1 VERKGWA
8 EMNGLA
14 VTSLVVLAVLSTIW
28 TVALIAIALEVRRAS
43 WRLQEFIRSVEL
55 ELKPTMHEAR
65 DAIRTLHRAA
75 QGAAD
80 STERVR
86 GALIK
91 LEQAG
96 ENVRATT
103 GKVRNLLGSRFI
115 PALSL
120 LAGVRAGTKVL
131 WDLYTQRRK

>member
-1 VERKGWA
+1 
-8 EMNGLA
+8 MNGLA
-14 VTSLVVLAVLSTIW
+14 VASLVVLAVVSVIW
-28 TVALIAIALEVRRAS
+28 TFALIAVALEIRRAS

-55 ELKPTMHEAR
+55 ELKPTMQEAR
-65 DAIRTLHRAA
+65 EAIRTLNRAA
-75 QGAAD
+75 QSAAD

-96 ENVRATT
+96 ENVRAASGRIRT
-103 GKVRNLLGSRFI
+103 LFGSRFI

-131 WDLYTQRRK
+131 WNLYTRRRETK